1 MFSERLEKLIQSSLQ
16 DGILTDQEKAAII
29 KRAKAEGEDI
39 DEVEIYIDSLLQKRQ
54 KELNNSAVKKQAKTS
69 SMDELKKL
77 IDAAMAD
84 GIITSKEREVITRK
98 AAALGMDADEVD
110 VYLDAEIQKAEL
122 AADVAKRDKIGP
134 VCPQC
139 GKQVPPLTLK
149 CDCGY
154 EFTTN
159 HQISSV
165 QILSEKIEKILE
177 KPLPN
182 DDKERKE
189 EIENRDQQIREI
201 ISVFPV
207 PNSKED
213 IIEFLSLSLPK
224 SRRKGGFLG
233 SMMNRFLIVAIITI
247 IIVVVCVIKAINAE
261 DDDAMAWPLVALIY
275 LGGGA
280 AGAGS
285 WLAKKVDIETI
296 RWNKNADVWRSK
308 FDEVLLKGRSL
319 RGDPE
324 FTQQLDYYE
333 NLLSE

>member
-1 MFSERLEKLIQSSLQ
+1 MFSKELENLIQATLE
-16 DGILTDQEKAAII
+16 DGILEDYEKAALV
-29 KRAKAEGEDI
+29 KRAEAEGVDLAEL
-39 DEVEIYIDSLLQKRQ
+39 EIYINSILQRRKR
-54 KELNNSAVKKQAKTS
+54 
-69 SMDELKKL
+69 
-77 IDAAMAD
+77 
-84 GIITSKEREVITRK
+84 
-98 AAALGMDADEVD
+98 
-110 VYLDAEIQKAEL
+110 EL
-122 AADVAKRDKIGP
+122 AKEQDAKQEIFDQKKKEAFGRT
-134 VCPQC
+134 CPNC

-182 DDKERKE
+182 NDEKRKE
-189 EIENRDQQIREI
+189 EIESRDRQIREI

-207 PNSKED
+207 PNLKED

-261 DDDAMAWPLVALIY
+261 DEDAMLWPLLAIFY

-285 WLAKKVDIETI
+285 VLAMKVDIETI
-296 RWNKNADVWRSK
+296 RWNKNADVWRAK
-308 FDEVLLKGRSL
+308 FDQVLIKGLSL
-319 RGDPE
+319 CGDPE

-333 NLLSE
+333 NLLNKK